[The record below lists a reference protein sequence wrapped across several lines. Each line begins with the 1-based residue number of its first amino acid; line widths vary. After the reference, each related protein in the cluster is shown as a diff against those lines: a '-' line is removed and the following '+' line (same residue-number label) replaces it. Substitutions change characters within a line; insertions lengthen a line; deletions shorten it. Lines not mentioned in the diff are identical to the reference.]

1 MKKLSIT
8 INMKNNIGNGLPHK
22 YTKDKC
28 GKDILVG
35 YDEERKVYG
44 HQIMMEWEIPYM
56 KKCIE
61 KLNPFGDV
69 LEVGFGMGYSANEIQ
84 NYNINSHTI
93 IECDPVVFK
102 KALEW
107 SKSQKNKTKIIFG
120 KWEDVYKT
128 LGKFDCFFYDPY
140 NIGGISK
147 FSSICDN
154 TIFTKESLYY
164 NSKNFVKISYYCV
177 CVAEVIKTIPITV
190 KTLCPN
196 YEYQFNFDNY
206 PCEIPDNCHYI
217 DEKQNLYVPLI
228 KAKKNILHY
237 NYK

>member
-1 MKKLSIT
+1 
-8 INMKNNIGNGLPHK
+8 MKNNINNSFPHK
-22 YTKDKC
+22 YTKDFY

-35 YDEERKVYG
+35 YDKKLKGYYY
-44 HQIMMEWEIPYM
+44 QIMMEWEIPYM

-69 LEVGFGMGYSANEIQ
+69 LEVGFGMGYSANQIQ

-93 IECDPVVFK
+93 IECDPVVFE

-107 SKSQKNKTKIIFG
+107 SKKQKNKTKIIFG

-140 NIGGISK
+140 DIGGMSK
-147 FSSICDN
+147 FSSICSSL
-154 TIFTKESLYY
+154 IFTKESLYY

-177 CVAEVIKTIPITV
+177 AENIKSV
-190 KTLCPN
+190 RSNVRTLCPN
-196 YEYQFNFDNY
+196 YEYQFNFDKY
-206 PCEIPDNCHYI
+206 SCEIPDNCGYI
-217 DEKQNLYVPLI
+217 NEKQNLYVPLI
-228 KAKKNILHY
+228 KAKKIKSFSY
-237 NYK
+237 E

>member
-1 MKKLSIT
+1 
-8 INMKNNIGNGLPHK
+8 MKNNIDKVFPHK
-22 YTKDKC
+22 YTKDFY

-35 YDEERKVYG
+35 YDEKLKEYC

-69 LEVGFGMGYSANEIQ
+69 LEVGFGMGYSANQIQ

-93 IECDPVVFK
+93 IECDPVVFE

-107 SKSQKNKTKIIFG
+107 SKNQKNKTKIIFG

-147 FSSICDN
+147 FSSICN
-154 TIFTKESLYY
+154 NLIFTKESLYY

-177 CVAEVIKTIPITV
+177 AKDIKSVPI
-190 KTLCPN
+190 KLITLCPN
-196 YEYQFNFDNY
+196 YEYQFDFDNY
-206 PCEIPDNCHYI
+206 SCEVPDNCAYI
-217 DEKQNLYVPLI
+217 NENQNLYVPLI
-228 KAKKNILHY
+228 EVKKIKSFSY
-237 NYK
+237 E

>member
-1 MKKLSIT
+1 
-8 INMKNNIGNGLPHK
+8 MKNNIDKSFPHK
-22 YTKDKC
+22 YTKDFY

-35 YDEERKVYG
+35 YDEKLKGYF

-84 NYNINSHTI
+84 KYNITSHTI
-93 IECDPVVFK
+93 IECDPVVFE

-107 SKSQKNKTKIIFG
+107 SKNQKNKTKIIFG
-120 KWEDVYKT
+120 KWENVYKT

-147 FSSICDN
+147 FSSMCDN
-154 TIFTKESLYY
+154 LIFTKESLYY

-177 CVAEVIKTIPITV
+177 AEYIDVIPV
-190 KTLCPN
+190 KVRTLCPN
-196 YEYQFNFDNY
+196 YEYEFNFDKY
-206 PCEIPDNCHYI
+206 FCEVPDNCRYI
-217 DEKQNLYVPLI
+217 SEKKNLYLPLI
-228 KAKKNILHY
+228 EAKKIKSFSY
-237 NYK
+237 E

>member
-1 MKKLSIT
+1 M
-8 INMKNNIGNGLPHK
+8 NNDTNKSFPHK
-22 YTKDKC
+22 FTKDFY

-35 YDEERKVYG
+35 YDKKLKKYY

-56 KKCIE
+56 KKCIQ

-84 NYNINSHTI
+84 KYNIISHTI

-107 SKSQKNKTKIIFG
+107 SKNQKNKIKIIFG

-147 FSSICDN
+147 FSSMCVN
-154 TIFTKESLYY
+154 LIFTKESLYY

-177 CVAEVIKTIPITV
+177 AEDINTIPV
-190 KTLCPN
+190 KVRTLCPN
-196 YEYQFNFDNY
+196 YEYQFNFDKY
-206 PCEIPDNCHYI
+206 SCEVPNNCDYI
-217 DEKQNLYVPLI
+217 SEKENLYVPLI
-228 KAKKNILHY
+228 EAKKITSFSY
-237 NYK
+237 E

>member
-8 INMKNNIGNGLPHK
+8 IDMKNNIGNGLPHK
-22 YTKDKC
+22 YTKDKY

-93 IECDPVVFK
+93 IECDPVVFE

-147 FSSICDN
+147 FSSMCEN

-177 CVAEVIKTIPITV
+177 CVAEEIKTIPIEV

-206 PCEIPDNCHYI
+206 PCEIPDNCNYI

-228 KAKKNILHY
+228 KARKNILHY
-237 NYK
+237 N

>member
-1 MKKLSIT
+1 
-8 INMKNNIGNGLPHK
+8 MKNNTDQSFPHK
-22 YTKDKC
+22 YTKDFY

-35 YDEERKVYG
+35 YDKKLKGYY

-84 NYNINSHTI
+84 KYDIASHTI
-93 IECDPVVFK
+93 IECDPVVYE
-102 KALEW
+102 KALDW
-107 SKSQKNKTKIIFG
+107 SKKQKNKTKIIFG

-140 NIGGISK
+140 NIEKISK
-147 FSSICDN
+147 FSSMCSCI
-154 TIFTKESLYY
+154 IFIKESLFY
-164 NSKNFVKISYYCV
+164 NSKDFIKMSYYCV
-177 CVAEVIKTIPITV
+177 SKNIKNMPSMV

-196 YEYQFNFDNY
+196 YKYQFNFDEY
-206 PCEIPDNCHYI
+206 FCEVPDNCRYI
-217 DEKQNLYVPLI
+217 NENQNLYVPLME
-228 KAKKNILHY
+228 AKKIKSFSY
-237 NYK
+237 G

>member
-1 MKKLSIT
+1 
-8 INMKNNIGNGLPHK
+8 MKNNINNSFPNK
-22 YTKDKC
+22 YTKDFY

-35 YDEERKVYG
+35 YDKKLKGYC

-56 KKCIE
+56 KKCIK

-84 NYNINSHTI
+84 KYNIISHTI
-93 IECDPVVFK
+93 IECDPVVFE

-107 SKSQKNKTKIIFG
+107 SKTQKNRTKIIFG

-147 FSSICDN
+147 FSSICGN
-154 TIFTKESLYY
+154 IIFTKESLYY
-164 NSKNFVKISYYCV
+164 NSKDFVKLSFYCA
-177 CVAEVIKTIPITV
+177 AEDINNAPFKV

-196 YEYQFNFDNY
+196 YEYQFDFDEY
-206 PCEIPDNCHYI
+206 SCEIPDNCGYI
-217 DEKQNLYVPLI
+217 SEKENLYVPLI
-228 KAKKNILHY
+228 EAKKIKSFSY
-237 NYK
+237 G